1 MTSTPVSLPFD
12 YEFRHPT
19 WVDTVDRVAAGG
31 PNGFNALFEA
41 LQKDLTA
48 IDQLF
53 ATAAGA
59 VNALQAKVD
68 ALGQPQ
74 AVNRSVTVIPMLAG
88 IAGQQAWDVTSTPGS
103 AAKPAGAAT
112 AQGLVTVALP
122 AGSVITGFKAGGS
135 NIGSGLLALEVHC
148 QRLDGSNPRVVAKI
162 TVSGL
167 PTGGVFPANP
177 VTPTGDAVVDPGTVC
192 YITAKLSGAQGG
204 DTVTLSGFQ
213 VLYSGS

>member
-74 AVNRSVTVIPMLAG
+74 AVNRSVTVIPMLAS

-122 AGSVITGFKAGGS
+122 AGSVITGFKAGAATSDRACWHWKCTASASTGRIRGS
-135 NIGSGLLALEVHC
+135 W
-148 QRLDGSNPRVVAKI
+148 PR
-162 TVSGL
+162 SPSRGCR
-167 PTGGVFPANP
+167 PAAFSRP
-177 VTPTGDAVVDPGTVC
+177 
-192 YITAKLSGAQGG
+192 IR
-204 DTVTLSGFQ
+204 
-213 VLYSGS
+213 